1 MLEYILDFSNS
12 YGLYSIYA
20 GLVLGLFIKLFL
32 IWSLQEANIDLFTK
46 KVQVKLTSNAIQIQR
61 KSRVAPNQLLIW
73 IIKFI
78 RNKTGTGDD
87 QEASLILLQT

>member
-12 YGLYSIYA
+12 YALYSIYA
-20 GLVLGLFIKLFL
+20 GLVLGLLFKFFL
-32 IWSLQEANIDLFTK
+32 VWSLQEANIDLFTK
-46 KVQVKLTSNAIQIQR
+46 KVQVKLTIHDIKIQR
-61 KSRVAPNQLLIW
+61 KSRVSPNQILIW

-87 QEASLILLQT
+87 QEAPMIFLHS